1 MLHLKRLALISTIAA
16 IVMTA
21 AACGRSTPPAPA
33 QSTAPT
39 PQALLAQSEEFKRGV
54 EKVTDGVYIA
64 MGFGIANSIML
75 EGTDGI
81 IIVDTTETAE
91 SAREVLAEFRK
102 ITDKPVKAIVYTHSH
117 PDHIG
122 GASVFANGAD
132 VPVYAQE
139 DVTKNMD
146 KLATELRPIITQRSM
161 RMYGTQLTPE
171 QRPNLGIGPFL
182 AMNADST
189 IGVIRP
195 TKTFRDTLDDTIAGI
210 HFQLVHAPGETEDH
224 LFLWLPE
231 KKVLLCGDNLYK
243 SYPNLYTIRG
253 TSYRSP
259 KAWATSVD
267 KMRALHADFLVPSHT
282 RPLIGAEHI
291 DQVLTDYRDGI
302 RFVYDQ
308 SIRLMNQ
315 GLMPDQI
322 AARIHLPEPLAK
334 SPYLQQFY
342 GKVTWGTKT
351 VFDGNLGWFDGDPAH
366 LQPLPPED
374 EAQRMVGLAGG
385 AAALDDKIEAA
396 AKSGDTQWA
405 LQLSG
410 YALRVN
416 ADDKRAKQARI
427 DALRKLGYAET
438 NAPARDYYLM
448 SAGELAGD
456 FKLREEAAKPTPAML
471 AAMPMSLFFDGMQVN
486 LHAEDCL
493 DKIIKVGFDFSDSKE
508 QYTYI
513 IRHGASEV
521 VTALLPDADIVVQVP
536 AQTFKESLAKL
547 RNPAITMVKDVQVT
561 KGSKVDFLKFMGLFQ
576 PPSQ

>member
-1 MLHLKRLALISTIAA
+1 MLSLNRLALVISL
-16 IVMTA
+16 A
-21 AACGRSTPPAPA
+21 AAVATAGCSRPNTPLSAA
-33 QSTAPT
+33 SAAPT
-39 PQALLAQSEEFKRGV
+39 PQALLDQSNEFKRGV

-75 EGTDGI
+75 EGSDGI
-81 IIVDTTETAE
+81 IVVDTTETAE

-122 GASVFANGAD
+122 GASVFANGGD

-139 DVTKNMD
+139 DVSKNMD

-171 QRPNLGIGPFL
+171 QRPNIGIGGFL
-182 AMNADST
+182 AMSADST
-189 IGVIRP
+189 VGVMRP
-195 TKTFRDTLDDTIAGI
+195 TKTFRDTLEDTVAGI

-224 LFLWLPE
+224 LFMWLPE

-243 SYPNLYTIRG
+243 SFPNLYTIRG
-253 TSYRSP
+253 TGYRSP
-259 KAWATSVD
+259 KAWAASVD
-267 KMRALHADFLVPSHT
+267 KMRALHAEFLVPSHT
-282 RPLIGAEHI
+282 RPLVGAEHI

-302 RFVYDQ
+302 RYVYDQ
-308 SIRLMNQ
+308 SIRLMNE

-322 AARIHLPEPLAK
+322 AARMRLPGPLAK
-334 SPYLQQFY
+334 SPWLQEFY
-342 GKVTWGTKT
+342 GKATWGAKT
-351 VFDGNLGWFDGDPAH
+351 TFDGNLGWFDGDPAH

-374 EAQRMVGLAGG
+374 EAQRMVALAGG
-385 AAALDDKIEAA
+385 AAAIDDKMEAA
-396 AKSGDTQWA
+396 AKNGDTQWA

-416 ADDKRAKQARI
+416 ADDKRAKQVRI
-427 DALRKLGYAET
+427 DALTKLGNAET

-448 SAGELAGD
+448 SAGELSGTV
-456 FKLREEAAKPTPAML
+456 KPVEEAVKPTPAML
-471 AAMPMSLFFDGMQVN
+471 AAMPMSLFFDGMAVN

-493 DKIIKVGFDFSDSKE
+493 DKVIKVAFDFPDIKE

-513 IRHGASEV
+513 VRRGVSEV
-521 VTALLPDADIVVQVP
+521 VSGIAPDADIVARVP

-547 RNPAITMVKDVQVT
+547 RNPAITMAKDVDVT
-561 KGSKVDFLKFMGLFQ
+561 KGGKIDFLKFMALFQ
-576 PPSQ
+576 PPSK

>member
-1 MLHLKRLALISTIAA
+1 MLRLLRLALISCVTATMVIAA
-16 IVMTA
+16 G
-21 AACGRSTPPAPA
+21 CSRSSAPVPA
-33 QSTAPT
+33 QSSAPT
-39 PQALLAQSEEFKRGV
+39 PQALIEHSEEFKRSV
-54 EKVTDGVYIA
+54 EKVTNGVYIA

-91 SAREVLAEFRK
+91 AAHEVLAEFRK

-139 DVTKNMD
+139 DVAKNMD
-146 KLATELRPIITQRSM
+146 KLATELRPIITQRSQ

-171 QRPNLGIGPFL
+171 QRPNIGIGGYL
-182 AMNADST
+182 SMNADST
-189 IGVIRP
+189 VGVMRP
-195 TKTFRDTLDDTIAGI
+195 TKMFRDTLEDTVAGV
-210 HFQLVHAPGETEDH
+210 HFELVHAPGETEDH
-224 LFLWLPE
+224 LFMWLPE
-231 KKVLLCGDNLYK
+231 KKVLLCGDNIYK

-253 TSYRSP
+253 TNYRSP
-259 KAWATSVD
+259 KLWANSVD
-267 KMRALHADFLVPSHT
+267 KMRALHADFLVPSHS
-282 RPLIGAEHI
+282 RPIVGAEQI
-291 DQVLTDYRDGI
+291 DHTLTDYRDGI

-322 AARIHLPEPLAK
+322 ATRVHLPEPLAK

-342 GKVTWGTKT
+342 GKVTWGTKA

-374 EAQRMVGLAGG
+374 EAQRMVTLAGG
-385 AAALDDKIEAA
+385 AAALDDKIDAA
-396 AKSGDTQWA
+396 AKAGDTQWA

-416 ADDKRAKQARI
+416 ADDNKAKQARI
-427 DALRKLGYAET
+427 DALRKLGNAET

-456 FKLREEAAKPTPAML
+456 YKLREEAAKPTPAML

-493 DKIIKVGFDFSDSKE
+493 DKVIKVGFDFTDSKE

-521 VTALLPDADIVVQVP
+521 VKGLLPDADIIARVP
-536 AQTFKESLAKL
+536 AQIFKESLAKL
-547 RNPAITMVKDVQVT
+547 RNPAITMVKDVEVS
-561 KGSKVDFLKFMGLFQ
+561 KGSKIDFLKFMALFQ
-576 PPSQ
+576 PK